1 MTTYIVTNHLKLQEL
16 YQLPLLQADQ
26 DYDYLLTIRDNR
38 LQLVAKN
45 QKFNPLIIDFSTG
58 RLGYRVAHR
67 SFKNELLAKA
77 CGLKS
82 LKNPTVL
89 DTTAGLGRDGF
100 MLASF
105 GCRVTLLE
113 RHPIIA
119 ALLQDGLTRGSQDP
133 NIADIITRM
142 QLIVTDAKDY
152 CLQHPHAFDIVY
164 IDPMFPAK
172 TKSALAKKEMQI
184 FQDLIIDDDTGAL
197 FLAAKN
203 SAKSRI
209 VVKRPLQSDFLTNE
223 KPQIIFEGKS
233 HRFDI
238 YLISNKKGC

>member
-1 MTTYIVTNHLKLQEL
+1 MTTRIVTDLQKLQNL
-16 YQLPLLQADQ
+16 YQLPLLQIDQ
-26 DYDYLLTIRDNR
+26 DYDYLLTVIDNK
-38 LQLVAKN
+38 LQLVSKN
-45 QKFNPLIIDFSTG
+45 KNFNPLVIDFATG
-58 RLGYRVAHR
+58 KLNYRLAHR

-89 DTTAGLGRDGF
+89 DTTAGLGRDAF

-113 RHPIIA
+113 RHKIIA

-133 NIADIITRM
+133 NIADIINRM
-142 QLIVTDAKDY
+142 QLVVTDAKHY
-152 CLQHPHAFDIVY
+152 CLEPPHAFDIVY

-184 FQDLIIDDDTGAL
+184 FQSLLTDEDTDEL
-197 FLAAKN
+197 FKTAKTC
-203 SAKSRI
+203 ARSRV
-209 VVKRPLQSDFLTNE
+209 VVKRSLQSDFLGHE
-223 KPQIIFEGKS
+223 KPNHVIEGKS
-233 HRFDI
+233 HRFDV
-238 YLISNKKGC
+238 YLYQS